1 MKKAIIFDPYLDTLG
16 GGERYTLTFAQVL
29 LKKGWR
35 VDVFWDE
42 PSVVKKAAERFGL
55 ETEGVNILP
64 KSKLFQKN
72 LLKRFFFQRKY
83 DLLFWVSDGSVPLMF
98 TKKNL
103 LHFQVPFHNLK
114 HSLGEKLRLAL
125 VDEVICNSFFTKRV
139 IDREY
144 GVKGRVLYPPV
155 SVQDFSPGRK
165 RNIILAVG
173 RFEETMQAKR
183 QDVLVTVFKE
193 MVDEGLKN
201 WRLVLAGASLSE
213 EADNLFLEK
222 LKKSAAGYPVDFR
235 VNVSFNQLKSYYSQA
250 KIFWHAAGFGVDE
263 EKHPEKVEHFGMT
276 TIEAMAAG
284 CWPLVYS
291 AGGQKEIFAK
301 FPQKDLVLWK
311 TKKELSKKTVKAIKL
326 LKERKL
332 QYNELVRWS
341 CKFSVDSFSQN
352 VWKII

>member
-1 MKKAIIFDPYLDTLG
+1 MFFGIII
-16 GGERYTLTFAQVL
+16 
-29 LKKGWR
+29 
-35 VDVFWDE
+35 
-42 PSVVKKAAERFGL
+42 KKAADRFGL
-55 ETEGVNILP
+55 EIERVNVLP

-83 DLLFWVSDGSVPLMF
+83 DLLFWVSDGSIPLMLSR
-98 TKKNL
+98 KNI

-125 VDEVICNSFFTKRV
+125 VDEIVCNSFFTKKI

-144 GVKGRVLYPPV
+144 GVKGKVLYPPV

-165 RNIILAVG
+165 ENVILAVG

-183 QDVLVTVFKE
+183 QDVLVAVFKK

-201 WRLVLAGASLSE
+201 WRLVLAGASLSGE
-213 EADNLFLEK
+213 RNNLFLKK
-222 LKKSAAGYPVDFR
+222 LKESASGYPIDFE

-284 CWPLVYS
+284 CWPIVY
-291 AGGQKEIFAK
+291 AVGGQKEIFTK
-301 FPQKDLVLWK
+301 FSQKELVLWQ
-311 TKKELSKKTVKAIKL
+311 TKKELSEKTLRTIKL
-326 LKERKL
+326 LKKGQL
-332 QYNELVRWS
+332 QYNELIKWS
-341 CKFSVDSFSQN
+341 HKFSVDSFKQN